1 MRMPRKKILKK
12 TKVEDKPIVEEPVL
26 EAEIDTKSIPTDL
39 VPVVDRFKEEPA
51 VPKEEIKTEDKL
63 VEDNPVST
71 QVPEAASSSVVPQE
85 TIANESNGN
94 LLWKVVP
101 VLLILL
107 AVGAGVWLY
116 TQGFKKDQNNRA
128 TPSPAVQQTQESSAQ
143 PTPVQEINL
152 KDYKIKVLNGS
163 GIAGEAAKLKDLLG
177 QEGFTVESTGNADNS
192 DYTKTIVE
200 AGKNVPAD
208 AVNKLKEILSKS
220 YSVSNV
226 QELTDT
232 KEASILIIIGSPKS
246 TP

>member
-1 MRMPRKKILKK
+1 MPRDKILKE
-12 TKVEDKPIVEEPVL
+12 TKIKDKLRGEEPVL
-26 EAEIDTKSIPTDL
+26 KAEIDTKSIPTDL
-39 VPVVDRFKEEPA
+39 VPVVDRFKEEHA
-51 VPKEEIKTEDKL
+51 VGDEEIKTEDKL

-71 QVPEAASSSVVPQE
+71 QAPEAVPSPVVSQE
-85 TIANESNGN
+85 PIANEPKGN
-94 LLWKVVP
+94 LLWKIVP
-101 VLLILL
+101 ACLVLL

-128 TPSPAVQQTQESSAQ
+128 TPSPVAQQTQESSLQ

-152 KDYKIKVLNGS
+152 KDYKIKILNGS

-192 DYTKTIVE
+192 DYNKTIIE
-200 AGKNVPAD
+200 AGKDVPTD
-208 AVNKLKEILSKS
+208 AVNKLKDFLQKS

-232 KEASILIIIGSPKS
+232 TEASIRIIIGSLKS